1 MSRRELNRA
10 TLARQS
16 LLTRSSSSAVEMIEH
31 LVGMQAQNHN
41 DPYYALWSRLE
52 SFRPAEL
59 SDLVASRDALRIPL
73 LRSTIHLVTSR
84 DALRLRSIF
93 GPVLAR
99 TFGSTAFARD
109 IAGVDREA
117 LLEMARRLLEER
129 PRTRAELGPLLA
141 ERWPERV
148 PASLAQAATYL
159 IPVVQVTP
167 RGIWQRRGPAAWSTI
182 ESWLG
187 RPLEPAGSPDDLVVR
202 YLGAFGPAAQKD
214 IRVWSG
220 LTGLAEVVQRLRPR
234 LRTFRDEKG
243 IELFDLA
250 DAPRPHPDTP
260 APPRFLPEYDNLLL
274 SHSDRSRFFEPDVVP
289 TGWVGNLMV
298 DGIFAGGWKV
308 SRSRDRAELRIEL
321 GIKMPRSDRE
331 DVVAE
336 GYGLL
341 DLTDPA
347 ISNHDVRVLDRE

>member
-16 LLTRSSSSAVEMIEH
+16 LLTRSSSNAAEMIEH

-52 SFRPAEL
+52 SFQPAEL
-59 SDLVASRDALRIPL
+59 SDLVVSRGALRIPL

-167 RGIWQRRGPAAWSTI
+167 RGIWQRQGPAAWSSI
-182 ESWLG
+182 ENWLG
-187 RPLEPAGSPDDLVVR
+187 LPLEPAGSPDDLVVR

-243 IELFDLA
+243 IELFDLP
-250 DAPRPHPDTP
+250 DAPRPDPETP

-289 TGWVGNLMV
+289 KGWVGNLLV

-308 SRSRDRAELRIEL
+308 ARSKDRAELRIEL
-321 GIKMPRSDRE
+321 GIKLRRPDRE

-336 GYGLL
+336 GYRLL
-341 DLTDPA
+341 ALTDPA
-347 ISNHDVRVLDRE
+347 IGDHDVRVIDRE